1 MPIDDGLIGGIHMER
16 LARVEAAASVP
27 HDAEAFQASTIDAL
41 LRGELTGNLTIGE
54 LLQHG
59 DLGLGTL
66 NLLDG
71 ELIVVDGE
79 ALVARIDGSVERVPA
94 DARTPFAVV
103 CPFTAEHEG
112 DLRDASDFG
121 ALTAAVDALAPPA
134 AACLAVRIDARIA
147 HARLRSVPMQTQP
160 NPTLADA
167 VAAQVEFDLD
177 ETDVTIVGFRFPRAV
192 AGLEVPGWHLHL
204 VTADRTTGGHLL
216 NVSVIAGHI
225 AIERETELTIE
236 VPAGVDV
243 GTAGADAARDAAI
256 ADMERGR

>member
-1 MPIDDGLIGGIHMER
+1 
-16 LARVEAAASVP
+16 
-27 HDAEAFQASTIDAL
+27 
-41 LRGELTGNLTIGE
+41 
-54 LLQHG
+54 
-59 DLGLGTL
+59 
-66 NLLDG
+66 
-71 ELIVVDGE
+71 
-79 ALVARIDGSVERVPA
+79 
-94 DARTPFAVV
+94 
-103 CPFTAEHEG
+103 
-112 DLRDASDFG
+112 
-121 ALTAAVDALAPPA
+121 
-134 AACLAVRIDARIA
+134 
-147 HARLRSVPMQTQP
+147 MQTQP

-177 ETDVTIVGFRFPRAV
+177 ETDVTIVGFRFPRDV